1 MEFLNENLSLPSH
14 RPYCIRLSGGEFLLA
29 TVQDKEYNVII
40 VKMLLLSTLLNHSY
54 FCPCHSV
61 VSGFSL
67 QVLR

>member
-40 VKMLLLSTLLNHSY
+40 VKMFLLST
-54 FCPCHSV
+54 
-61 VSGFSL
+61 
-67 QVLR
+67 